1 MYWGDA
7 KLNKIETS
15 NVDGS
20 GRRTLLTETTIDVH
34 YFAFQ
39 LDAGVIHI
47 TDWAY
52 QYVGPYHWFPTSG
65 GKLPR
70 LCKFIFYV
78 IMESYSQYIQQQQ
91 ELLLLVNF
99 KGKQKNYYK

>member
-52 QYVGPYHWFPTSG
+52 QYVGPIP
-65 GKLPR
+65 
-70 LCKFIFYV
+70 
-78 IMESYSQYIQQQQ
+78 
-91 ELLLLVNF
+91 LVPNIW
-99 KGKQKNYYK
+99 G